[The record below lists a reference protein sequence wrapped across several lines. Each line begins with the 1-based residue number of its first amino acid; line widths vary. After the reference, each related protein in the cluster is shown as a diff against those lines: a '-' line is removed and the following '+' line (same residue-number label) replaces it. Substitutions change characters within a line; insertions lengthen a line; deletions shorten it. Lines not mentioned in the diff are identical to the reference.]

1 MAATPAQL
9 VTPIHHVKQMNWTA
23 DMEFLL
29 LGSVHGHKAHIKG
42 NDAIWQQ
49 ISRELD
55 QHFIFNQGK
64 ERYLP
69 LAGTAKA
76 RGKFNRLL
84 ENFKRKFGNEQSNIS
99 GLQGDFSREDEL
111 LFRIHSEKLANEE
124 QRVHDKKL
132 SAELQYKYK
141 KQDLTHGLEAG
152 RIDERTNEDE

>member
-1 MAATPAQL
+1 MADHQMAATPAQL

-42 NDAIWQQ
+42 NDAMRQQ

-76 RGKFNRLL
+76 RGKLL
-84 ENFKRKFGNEQSNIS
+84 KSSWRKQIYIP
-99 GLQGDFSREDEL
+99 LPL
-111 LFRIHSEKLANEE
+111 
-124 QRVHDKKL
+124 
-132 SAELQYKYK
+132 
-141 KQDLTHGLEAG
+141 
-152 RIDERTNEDE
+152 